1 MSTKDYLW
9 RLLRYR
15 PGLFLLTTTLSMA
28 TWSFALVFGL
38 ILREIFDAL
47 TGQAPAAFDL
57 WTLVVSFVV
66 LRVVFETQAACFQIA
81 YPRLGAYMRSLLLRN
96 LFEIILRNPPSRKD
110 LAIGDVINRFRDD
123 TGGVTAPIMLVQSV
137 LGRLSSLAV
146 GLYVMASIQPV
157 LTVVAVTPIIG
168 NILLT
173 RVLSPP
179 ESGRDTRRAANRPA
193 GSRASWASCS
203 RGPQSL
209 KVAGSEQHAVNR
221 LDELAEDRRRAML
234 KITGLD
240 AGIESANGATMTL
253 ITGAILVASAQMMTE
268 GSFTVG
274 DFVLFMTYVGKRSVF
289 SSSGTI
295 GWAMAQYKKT
305 RVALERLFALIPST
319 FRENLVRHRPLE
331 SNGDP
336 LTLATAPAAILPD
349 RSQKLAQ
356 LELRGLSYR
365 HPQSGRGIA
374 EVNLQISRNS
384 FTVVTGRIGSGKTT
398 LLEVLLGLLPKD
410 EGEIRWN
417 DKIVDAPGEF
427 LVPPL
432 CAYTPQVPRLFS
444 DSLQNNI
451 LMGLSEN
458 GVELQKAIRL
468 SVMERDVERLDDG
481 LNTMIGPRGTRLS
494 GGQVQRTAAAR
505 MYVRE
510 PELLIFD
517 DLSSALDVE
526 TEETLWERLFQLE
539 DLTCL
544 VVSHRRAV
552 LRHADRIVV
561 LDEGRVAAEG
571 NLDEL
576 LETSTE
582 MRHLWRGD
590 IGHRR

>member
-96 LFEIILRNPPSRKD
+96 LFEIIPRNPPSRKD

-173 RVLSPP
+173 RVLSSRIRTRYQ
-179 ESGRDTRRAANRPA
+179 EGREQT
-193 GSRASWASCS
+193 SRFTSLL
-203 RGPQSL
+203 GELLTGTQSL